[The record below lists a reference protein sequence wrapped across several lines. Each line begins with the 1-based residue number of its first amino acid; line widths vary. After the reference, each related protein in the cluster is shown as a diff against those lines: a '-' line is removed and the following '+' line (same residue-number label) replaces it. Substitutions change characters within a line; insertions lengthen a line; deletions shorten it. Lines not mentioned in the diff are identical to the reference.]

1 MQAARPVRA
10 RWIAVNRTSP
20 ALWLPRLP
28 RLTAATPA
36 GGDAQCCC
44 TLVRRVYGIRHEIL
58 RRRPRRSR
66 RTRNA
71 TRTAAAHTRIRSG
84 NDACRTVV
92 GGWWLVGGGR
102 WAVGGGRWAVGGGR
116 WAVGGGRWAVGGG
129 RWAVGGGRWAVG
141 GGRWAVGGG
150 RWAVGGGRW
159 AVGGGRWAVGGGRWA
174 VGGGR
179 WAVGGGRWAVGGG
192 RWHKCLCHSAERRT
206 SAPNAADRRAERRPG
221 RSACG
226 RKPDAKRNRPPVWA
240 RAGRRRA
247 RWSRRSR
254 RSVDAGPF
262 MPARS
267 MRAQRSEAG
276 HGGVRAAR
284 HAHASPGRVLAGF
297 QPSAL
302 YSR

>member
-10 RWIAVNRTSP
+10 RWIAVNRISP

-66 RTRNA
+66 RSRRTRNA
-71 TRTAAAHTRIRSG
+71 TRTAAAHTRIRSE

-92 GGWWLVGGGR
+92 GGWWLV
-102 WAVGGGRWAVGGGR
+102 VGGWWLVVGG
-116 WAVGGGRWAVGGG
+116 WWLVV
-129 RWAVGGGRWAVG
+129 
-141 GGRWAVGGG
+141 
-150 RWAVGGGRW
+150 
-159 AVGGGRWAVGGGRWA
+159 
-174 VGGGR
+174 GGR

>member
-66 RTRNA
+66 RSRRTRNA

-92 GGWWLVGGGR
+92 GGWWLV
-102 WAVGGGRWAVGGGR
+102 V
-116 WAVGGGRWAVGGG
+116 
-129 RWAVGGGRWAVG
+129 
-141 GGRWAVGGG
+141 
-150 RWAVGGGRW
+150 
-159 AVGGGRWAVGGGRWA
+159 
-174 VGGGR
+174 
-179 WAVGGGRWAVGGG
+179 GGRWAVGGG

>member
-28 RLTAATPA
+28 RLTAATPT

-71 TRTAAAHTRIRSG
+71 TRTAAAHTRIRSE

-92 GGWWLVGGGR
+92 GGWWLV
-102 WAVGGGRWAVGGGR
+102 VGGW
-116 WAVGGGRWAVGGG
+116 WL
-129 RWAVGGGRWAVG
+129 
-141 GGRWAVGGG
+141 
-150 RWAVGGGRW
+150 
-159 AVGGGRWAVGGGRWA
+159 
-174 VGGGR
+174 
-179 WAVGGGRWAVGGG
+179 VGGG

>member
-58 RRRPRRSR
+58 RHRPRRSRRSR

-92 GGWWLVGGGR
+92 GGW
-102 WAVGGGRWAVGGGR
+102 
-116 WAVGGGRWAVGGG
+116 
-129 RWAVGGGRWAVG
+129 
-141 GGRWAVGGG
+141 
-150 RWAVGGGRW
+150 
-159 AVGGGRWAVGGGRWA
+159 
-174 VGGGR
+174 

>member
-28 RLTAATPA
+28 RLTAATPT

-71 TRTAAAHTRIRSG
+71 TRTAAAHTRIRSE

-92 GGWWLVGGGR
+92 GGWWL
-102 WAVGGGRWAVGGGR
+102 
-116 WAVGGGRWAVGGG
+116 
-129 RWAVGGGRWAVG
+129 
-141 GGRWAVGGG
+141 
-150 RWAVGGGRW
+150 
-159 AVGGGRWAVGGGRWA
+159 
-174 VGGGR
+174 
-179 WAVGGGRWAVGGG
+179 VGGG

>member
-10 RWIAVNRTSP
+10 RWIAVNRISP

-66 RTRNA
+66 RSRRTRNA
-71 TRTAAAHTRIRSG
+71 TRTAAAHTRIRSE

-92 GGWWLVGGGR
+92 GGWWLV
-102 WAVGGGRWAVGGGR
+102 VGGW
-116 WAVGGGRWAVGGG
+116 
-129 RWAVGGGRWAVG
+129 
-141 GGRWAVGGG
+141 
-150 RWAVGGGRW
+150 
-159 AVGGGRWAVGGGRWA
+159 
-174 VGGGR
+174 

>member
-92 GGWWLVGGGR
+92 GGWWL
-102 WAVGGGRWAVGGGR
+102 
-116 WAVGGGRWAVGGG
+116 
-129 RWAVGGGRWAVG
+129 
-141 GGRWAVGGG
+141 
-150 RWAVGGGRW
+150 VGGGRW

>member
-10 RWIAVNRTSP
+10 RWIAVNRISP

-66 RTRNA
+66 RSRRTRNA
-71 TRTAAAHTRIRSG
+71 TRTAAAHTRIRSE

-92 GGWWLVGGGR
+92 GGWWLV
-102 WAVGGGRWAVGGGR
+102 VGGWWLVVGG
-116 WAVGGGRWAVGGG
+116 W
-129 RWAVGGGRWAVG
+129 
-141 GGRWAVGGG
+141 
-150 RWAVGGGRW
+150 
-159 AVGGGRWAVGGGRWA
+159 
-174 VGGGR
+174 

>member
-10 RWIAVNRTSP
+10 RWIAVNRISP

-66 RTRNA
+66 RSRRTRNA
-71 TRTAAAHTRIRSG
+71 TRTAAAHTRIRSE

-92 GGWWLVGGGR
+92 GGWWLV
-102 WAVGGGRWAVGGGR
+102 VGGWWLVVGG
-116 WAVGGGRWAVGGG
+116 WWLVVGGW
-129 RWAVGGGRWAVG
+129 
-141 GGRWAVGGG
+141 
-150 RWAVGGGRW
+150 
-159 AVGGGRWAVGGGRWA
+159 
-174 VGGGR
+174 

>member
-10 RWIAVNRTSP
+10 RWIAVNRISP

-102 WAVGGGRWAVGGGR
+102 WAVGVAVGGGR
-116 WAVGGGRWAVGGG
+116 WRWAVAVAVGSGGGRWAV
-129 RWAVGGGRWAVG
+129 
-141 GGRWAVGGG
+141 
-150 RWAVGGGRW
+150 
-159 AVGGGRWAVGGGRWA
+159 
-174 VGGGR
+174 
-179 WAVGGGRWAVGGG
+179 AVGGG

>member
-92 GGWWLVGGGR
+92 GGWWLV
-102 WAVGGGRWAVGGGR
+102 VGGWWLV
-116 WAVGGGRWAVGGG
+116 V
-129 RWAVGGGRWAVG
+129 
-141 GGRWAVGGG
+141 
-150 RWAVGGGRW
+150 
-159 AVGGGRWAVGGGRWA
+159 GGRWAVGGGRWA

>member
-10 RWIAVNRTSP
+10 RWIAVNRISP

-66 RTRNA
+66 RSRRTRNA
-71 TRTAAAHTRIRSG
+71 TRTAAAHTRIRSE

-92 GGWWLVGGGR
+92 GGWWLV
-102 WAVGGGRWAVGGGR
+102 VGGWWLVVGG
-116 WAVGGGRWAVGGG
+116 WWL
-129 RWAVGGGRWAVG
+129 
-141 GGRWAVGGG
+141 
-150 RWAVGGGRW
+150 
-159 AVGGGRWAVGGGRWA
+159 

>member
-92 GGWWLVGGGR
+92 GGWWLV
-102 WAVGGGRWAVGGGR
+102 VGGW
-116 WAVGGGRWAVGGG
+116 
-129 RWAVGGGRWAVG
+129 
-141 GGRWAVGGG
+141 
-150 RWAVGGGRW
+150 
-159 AVGGGRWAVGGGRWA
+159 WA

>member
-10 RWIAVNRTSP
+10 RWIAVNRISP

-28 RLTAATPA
+28 RLTAATPT

-92 GGWWLVGGGR
+92 GGWWL
-102 WAVGGGRWAVGGGR
+102 
-116 WAVGGGRWAVGGG
+116 
-129 RWAVGGGRWAVG
+129 
-141 GGRWAVGGG
+141 
-150 RWAVGGGRW
+150 
-159 AVGGGRWAVGGGRWA
+159 
-174 VGGGR
+174 
-179 WAVGGGRWAVGGG
+179 VGGGRWAVGGG

>member
-92 GGWWLVGGGR
+92 GGWWLV
-102 WAVGGGRWAVGGGR
+102 VGGW
-116 WAVGGGRWAVGGG
+116 WL
-129 RWAVGGGRWAVG
+129 
-141 GGRWAVGGG
+141 
-150 RWAVGGGRW
+150 
-159 AVGGGRWAVGGGRWA
+159 
-174 VGGGR
+174 
-179 WAVGGGRWAVGGG
+179 VGGGRWAVGGG

>member
-92 GGWWLVGGGR
+92 GGWWLV
-102 WAVGGGRWAVGGGR
+102 VGGWWLVVGG
-116 WAVGGGRWAVGGG
+116 WWLVVGGW
-129 RWAVGGGRWAVG
+129 WL
-141 GGRWAVGGG
+141 
-150 RWAVGGGRW
+150 
-159 AVGGGRWAVGGGRWA
+159 VGGGRWAVGGGRWA

>member
-10 RWIAVNRTSP
+10 RWIAVNRISP

-66 RTRNA
+66 RSRRTRNA
-71 TRTAAAHTRIRSG
+71 TRTAAAHTRIRSE

-92 GGWWLVGGGR
+92 GGWWLV
-102 WAVGGGRWAVGGGR
+102 VGGWWLVVGG
-116 WAVGGGRWAVGGG
+116 WWLVVGGW
-129 RWAVGGGRWAVG
+129 
-141 GGRWAVGGG
+141 
-150 RWAVGGGRW
+150 
-159 AVGGGRWAVGGGRWA
+159 WA

>member
-102 WAVGGGRWAVGGGR
+102 WAVAQVP
-116 WAVGGGRWAVGGG
+116 VPQ
-129 RWAVGGGRWAVG
+129 
-141 GGRWAVGGG
+141 
-150 RWAVGGGRW
+150 
-159 AVGGGRWAVGGGRWA
+159 
-174 VGGGR
+174 
-179 WAVGGGRWAVGGG
+179 
-192 RWHKCLCHSAERRT
+192 CRT

>member
-66 RTRNA
+66 RSRRTRNA

-92 GGWWLVGGGR
+92 GGWWLV
-102 WAVGGGRWAVGGGR
+102 VGGW
-116 WAVGGGRWAVGGG
+116 
-129 RWAVGGGRWAVG
+129 
-141 GGRWAVGGG
+141 
-150 RWAVGGGRW
+150 
-159 AVGGGRWAVGGGRWA
+159 
-174 VGGGR
+174 

-221 RSACG
+221 CSACG

>member
-28 RLTAATPA
+28 RLTAATPT

-71 TRTAAAHTRIRSG
+71 TRTAAAHTRIRSE

-92 GGWWLVGGGR
+92 GGWWLV
-102 WAVGGGRWAVGGGR
+102 VGGW
-116 WAVGGGRWAVGGG
+116 
-129 RWAVGGGRWAVG
+129 
-141 GGRWAVGGG
+141 
-150 RWAVGGGRW
+150 
-159 AVGGGRWAVGGGRWA
+159 
-174 VGGGR
+174 

>member
-10 RWIAVNRTSP
+10 RWIAVNRISP

-66 RTRNA
+66 RSRRTRNA
-71 TRTAAAHTRIRSG
+71 TRTAAAHTRIRSE

-92 GGWWLVGGGR
+92 GGWWLV
-102 WAVGGGRWAVGGGR
+102 VGGWWLVVGG
-116 WAVGGGRWAVGGG
+116 WWLVVGGWWLV
-129 RWAVGGGRWAVG
+129 V
-141 GGRWAVGGG
+141 
-150 RWAVGGGRW
+150 
-159 AVGGGRWAVGGGRWA
+159 
-174 VGGGR
+174 GGR

>member
-10 RWIAVNRTSP
+10 RWIAVNRISP

-58 RRRPRRSR
+58 RHRPRRSR

-92 GGWWLVGGGR
+92 GGWWLVVGGWWLVVGGW

-116 WAVGGGRWAVGGG
+116 WAVAQVP
-129 RWAVGGGRWAVG
+129 VPQ
-141 GGRWAVGGG
+141 
-150 RWAVGGGRW
+150 
-159 AVGGGRWAVGGGRWA
+159 
-174 VGGGR
+174 
-179 WAVGGGRWAVGGG
+179 
-192 RWHKCLCHSAERRT
+192 CRT
-206 SAPNAADRRAERRPG
+206 SAPNAADRRAERRLG

>member
-66 RTRNA
+66 RSRRTRNA

-92 GGWWLVGGGR
+92 GGWWL
-102 WAVGGGRWAVGGGR
+102 
-116 WAVGGGRWAVGGG
+116 
-129 RWAVGGGRWAVG
+129 
-141 GGRWAVGGG
+141 
-150 RWAVGGGRW
+150 
-159 AVGGGRWAVGGGRWA
+159 

>member
-28 RLTAATPA
+28 RLTAATPT

-66 RTRNA
+66 RSRRTRNA
-71 TRTAAAHTRIRSG
+71 TRTAAAHTRIRSE

-92 GGWWLVGGGR
+92 GGWWLVVGGWWLVVGGR
-102 WAVGGGRWAVGGGR
+102 WAVGGGRWAVGGGT
-116 WAVGGGRWAVGGG
+116 
-129 RWAVGGGRWAVG
+129 
-141 GGRWAVGGG
+141 
-150 RWAVGGGRW
+150 
-159 AVGGGRWAVGGGRWA
+159 
-174 VGGGR
+174 
-179 WAVGGGRWAVGGG
+179 
-192 RWHKCLCHSAERRT
+192 SACATVPNVERRT

>member
-92 GGWWLVGGGR
+92 GGWWLVVSG
-102 WAVGGGRWAVGGGR
+102 W
-116 WAVGGGRWAVGGG
+116 
-129 RWAVGGGRWAVG
+129 
-141 GGRWAVGGG
+141 
-150 RWAVGGGRW
+150 
-159 AVGGGRWAVGGGRWA
+159 
-174 VGGGR
+174 

-254 RSVDAGPF
+254 RSVNAGPF

>member
-10 RWIAVNRTSP
+10 RWIAVNRISP

-66 RTRNA
+66 RSRRTRNA
-71 TRTAAAHTRIRSG
+71 TRTAAAHTRIRSE
-84 NDACRTVV
+84 NDACRTVVGGWWLVVGGWWLVVGGWWLVV

-102 WAVGGGRWAVGGGR
+102 WAVGGR
-116 WAVGGGRWAVGGG
+116 
-129 RWAVGGGRWAVG
+129 
-141 GGRWAVGGG
+141 
-150 RWAVGGGRW
+150 
-159 AVGGGRWAVGGGRWA
+159 
-174 VGGGR
+174 
-179 WAVGGGRWAVGGG
+179 RWAVGGG

>member
-66 RTRNA
+66 RSRRTRNA

-92 GGWWLVGGGR
+92 GGWWL
-102 WAVGGGRWAVGGGR
+102 
-116 WAVGGGRWAVGGG
+116 
-129 RWAVGGGRWAVG
+129 
-141 GGRWAVGGG
+141 
-150 RWAVGGGRW
+150 
-159 AVGGGRWAVGGGRWA
+159 VGGGRWAVGGGRWA

>member
-92 GGWWLVGGGR
+92 GGWWL
-102 WAVGGGRWAVGGGR
+102 
-116 WAVGGGRWAVGGG
+116 
-129 RWAVGGGRWAVG
+129 
-141 GGRWAVGGG
+141 
-150 RWAVGGGRW
+150 
-159 AVGGGRWAVGGGRWA
+159 VGGGRWAVGGGRWA

>member
-20 ALWLPRLP
+20 APWLPRLP

-36 GGDAQCCC
+36 DGDAQCCC

-58 RRRPRRSR
+58 RHRPRRSR

-92 GGWWLVGGGR
+92 GGWWLVVGGW
-102 WAVGGGRWAVGGGR
+102 WAVAQVP
-116 WAVGGGRWAVGGG
+116 VPQ
-129 RWAVGGGRWAVG
+129 
-141 GGRWAVGGG
+141 
-150 RWAVGGGRW
+150 
-159 AVGGGRWAVGGGRWA
+159 
-174 VGGGR
+174 
-179 WAVGGGRWAVGGG
+179 
-192 RWHKCLCHSAERRT
+192 CRT

>member
-10 RWIAVNRTSP
+10 RWIAVNRISP

-66 RTRNA
+66 RSRRTRNA
-71 TRTAAAHTRIRSG
+71 TRTAAAHTRIRSE

-92 GGWWLVGGGR
+92 GGWWLV
-102 WAVGGGRWAVGGGR
+102 VGGWWLV
-116 WAVGGGRWAVGGG
+116 V
-129 RWAVGGGRWAVG
+129 
-141 GGRWAVGGG
+141 
-150 RWAVGGGRW
+150 
-159 AVGGGRWAVGGGRWA
+159 
-174 VGGGR
+174 
-179 WAVGGGRWAVGGG
+179 GGRWAVGGG

>member
-28 RLTAATPA
+28 RLTAATPT

-71 TRTAAAHTRIRSG
+71 TRTAAAHTRIRSE

-92 GGWWLVGGGR
+92 GGWWLV
-102 WAVGGGRWAVGGGR
+102 V
-116 WAVGGGRWAVGGG
+116 
-129 RWAVGGGRWAVG
+129 
-141 GGRWAVGGG
+141 
-150 RWAVGGGRW
+150 
-159 AVGGGRWAVGGGRWA
+159 GGRWA

>member
-28 RLTAATPA
+28 RLTAATPT

-66 RTRNA
+66 RSRRTRNA
-71 TRTAAAHTRIRSG
+71 TRTAAAHTRIRSE

-92 GGWWLVGGGR
+92 GGWWLV
-102 WAVGGGRWAVGGGR
+102 VGGW
-116 WAVGGGRWAVGGG
+116 WL
-129 RWAVGGGRWAVG
+129 
-141 GGRWAVGGG
+141 
-150 RWAVGGGRW
+150 
-159 AVGGGRWAVGGGRWA
+159 
-174 VGGGR
+174 
-179 WAVGGGRWAVGGG
+179 VGGG

>member
-10 RWIAVNRTSP
+10 RWIAVNRISP

-58 RRRPRRSR
+58 RHRPRRSR

-92 GGWWLVGGGR
+92 GGW
-102 WAVGGGRWAVGGGR
+102 
-116 WAVGGGRWAVGGG
+116 
-129 RWAVGGGRWAVG
+129 
-141 GGRWAVGGG
+141 
-150 RWAVGGGRW
+150 
-159 AVGGGRWAVGGGRWA
+159 
-174 VGGGR
+174 
-179 WAVGGGRWAVGGG
+179 WAVGGG

>member
-28 RLTAATPA
+28 RLTAATPT

-71 TRTAAAHTRIRSG
+71 TRTAAAHTRIRSE

-92 GGWWLVGGGR
+92 GGWWLV
-102 WAVGGGRWAVGGGR
+102 VGGGGGG
-116 WAVGGGRWAVGGG
+116 
-129 RWAVGGGRWAVG
+129 
-141 GGRWAVGGG
+141 
-150 RWAVGGGRW
+150 
-159 AVGGGRWAVGGGRWA
+159 
-174 VGGGR
+174 
-179 WAVGGGRWAVGGG
+179 GGG

>member
-92 GGWWLVGGGR
+92 GGWWLV
-102 WAVGGGRWAVGGGR
+102 VGGW
-116 WAVGGGRWAVGGG
+116 
-129 RWAVGGGRWAVG
+129 
-141 GGRWAVGGG
+141 
-150 RWAVGGGRW
+150 
-159 AVGGGRWAVGGGRWA
+159 
-174 VGGGR
+174 

>member
-92 GGWWLVGGGR
+92 GGWWLV
-102 WAVGGGRWAVGGGR
+102 VGGWWLVVGG
-116 WAVGGGRWAVGGG
+116 WWLVVGGW
-129 RWAVGGGRWAVG
+129 
-141 GGRWAVGGG
+141 
-150 RWAVGGGRW
+150 
-159 AVGGGRWAVGGGRWA
+159 
-174 VGGGR
+174 

>member
-10 RWIAVNRTSP
+10 RWIAVNRISP

-58 RRRPRRSR
+58 RHRPRRSR

-102 WAVGGGRWAVGGGR
+102 WAVSGGT
-116 WAVGGGRWAVGGG
+116 
-129 RWAVGGGRWAVG
+129 
-141 GGRWAVGGG
+141 
-150 RWAVGGGRW
+150 
-159 AVGGGRWAVGGGRWA
+159 
-174 VGGGR
+174 
-179 WAVGGGRWAVGGG
+179 
-192 RWHKCLCHSAERRT
+192 SACATVPNVERRT

>member
-58 RRRPRRSR
+58 RHRPRRSRRSR

-92 GGWWLVGGGR
+92 GGWWLV
-102 WAVGGGRWAVGGGR
+102 V
-116 WAVGGGRWAVGGG
+116 
-129 RWAVGGGRWAVG
+129 
-141 GGRWAVGGG
+141 
-150 RWAVGGGRW
+150 
-159 AVGGGRWAVGGGRWA
+159 
-174 VGGGR
+174 
-179 WAVGGGRWAVGGG
+179 GGRWAVGGG